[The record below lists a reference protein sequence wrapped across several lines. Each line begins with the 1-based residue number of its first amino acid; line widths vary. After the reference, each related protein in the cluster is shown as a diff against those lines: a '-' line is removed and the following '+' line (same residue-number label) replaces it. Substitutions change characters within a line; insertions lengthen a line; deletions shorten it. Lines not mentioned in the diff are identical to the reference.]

1 MKEET
6 EQETN
11 YQVAVEKTLIRVD
24 EGDERDCYEYNDEVL
39 EPKFNKIR
47 MDLVKYLLDLKYSEW
62 IEHLTDYTDRG
73 DDDFENYDE
82 YTCDYIR
89 DLVVDDFIT
98 KRIEETEYTQEV
110 MDEWDNEKY
119 PD

>member
-1 MKEET
+1 MK
-6 EQETN
+6 ETN

-24 EGDERDCYEYNDEVL
+24 EGDERECYEYNKEVL
-39 EPKFNKIR
+39 HHKFKTHKIS
-47 MDLVKYLLDLKYSEW
+47 LIKHLLDLKYSEW

-73 DDDFENYDE
+73 DDDFDNYDE
-82 YTCDYIR
+82 FCFTYLNDQLEEYIKR
-89 DLVVDDFIT
+89 
-98 KRIEETEYTQEV
+98 RIEETEYPQEI